1 MTGEVISDRTRATH
15 DAEDVDVDVVV
26 IGSGLTGYM
35 VGPAAARA
43 GHAGA
48 AARRDRIAAAQLVRR
63 SIEGSL
69 TVCGSHVVR

>member
-15 DAEDVDVDVVV
+15 DAEDVDAVV

-35 VGPAAARA
+35 MGPAAARA
-43 GHAGA
+43 GQAGA

-63 SIEGSL
+63 SVEGSL
-69 TVCGSHVVR
+69 SVCGSHVVR

>member
-1 MTGEVISDRTRATH
+1 MTGEVISDRTRAAY
-15 DAEDVDVDVVV
+15 DAGDVDVVV

-48 AARRDRIAAAQLVRR
+48 AARRDRIAAAQLARR
-63 SIEGSL
+63 SVGGSL